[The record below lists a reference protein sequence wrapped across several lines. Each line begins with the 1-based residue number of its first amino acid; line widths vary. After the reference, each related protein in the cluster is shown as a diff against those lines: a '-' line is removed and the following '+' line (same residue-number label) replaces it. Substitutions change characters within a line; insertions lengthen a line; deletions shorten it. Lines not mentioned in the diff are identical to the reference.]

1 MIKNLIIVCF
11 LLVLLFIS
19 PSFAE
24 KSISIEAKVNN
35 KIITNIDIYKE
46 IEYLK
51 ILNPSLNELNKIK
64 IFDISKN
71 SLINQLVKQSEVEKY
86 FDLNKNIKSLDQV
99 YFDLIQKLNFNSE
112 KELKQLLILK
122 NSFSIEEIKN
132 KLKIELLWNEII
144 FNNYK
149 NQVKIDK
156 DKILKKIK
164 NRTDKFNNEYLLS
177 EIFFKKE
184 KNINLEKLVAEI
196 KKSIDE
202 VGFNNTANIYSIS
215 QSAKFGGK
223 IGWINENNLSKIIQD
238 SLNKI
243 NIGKHTD
250 LIKINNN
257 YLILKIEDKRTKE
270 IKIDEEKQVSQLIS
284 FERNKQLTQFSN
296 IYFNKVKI
304 NNYIYEK

>member
-156 DKILKKIK
+156 DQILKKIK

>member
-1 MIKNLIIVCF
+1 MIKNLIIICF
-11 LLVLLFIS
+11 LLTLLIK
-19 PSFAE
+19 PSVSE
-24 KSISIEAKVNN
+24 KSISIEAKVND

-51 ILNPSLNELNKIK
+51 ILNPNLNELNKIK
-64 IFDISKN
+64 IFEISKN
-71 SLINQLVKQSEVEKY
+71 SLINQLIKQSEVEKY
-86 FDLNKNIKSLDQV
+86 FDLNKNIKLLDQV
-99 YFDLIQKLNFNSE
+99 YFDLIQKLNLNNE
-112 KELKQLLILK
+112 KELEQLLTLK
-122 NSFSIEEIKN
+122 NSFSIDEIKN
-132 KLKIELLWNEII
+132 KLKIELFWNDII
-144 FNNYK
+144 FNKYK

-156 DKILKKIK
+156 EKILKKIENRK
-164 NRTDKFNNEYLLS
+164 NKFNNEYLLS

-184 KNINLEKLVAEI
+184 KNIDLEKLVTEI

-202 VGFNNTANIYSIS
+202 IGFSNTANIYSIS

-243 NIGKHTD
+243 NIGKYTD
-250 LIKINNN
+250 VIKINNN
-257 YLILKIEDKRTKE
+257 FLILKIEDKRTKE
-270 IKIDEEKQVSQLIS
+270 IKIDKEKQVSQLIS

-304 NNYIYEK
+304 NNYIDD